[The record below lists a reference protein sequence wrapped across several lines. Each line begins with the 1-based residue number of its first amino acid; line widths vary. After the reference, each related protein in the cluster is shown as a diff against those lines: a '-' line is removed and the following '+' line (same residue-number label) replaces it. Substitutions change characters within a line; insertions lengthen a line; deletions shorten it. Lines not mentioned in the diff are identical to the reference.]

1 MPPNPPAKQFWSV
14 TLYVVDTRSRIQNKE
29 ERSDRSSR
37 HDLVKNADG
46 SVSDRARQSV
56 VRGFPILR
64 TA

>member
-14 TLYVVDTRSRIQNKE
+14 TLYVVDTRSLIQNKE
-29 ERSDRSSR
+29 DRSSR